1 VYRLRV
7 LRLPLAETSKAPAV
21 VMGPSLAIAYRSIVV
36 PVVRSAESEEALA
49 TAARLAAERRSRV
62 AIVHVLEIP
71 MELPLTARLPEAE
84 REANSLLDDARA
96 LVESYG
102 VRAVTRLERARAAG
116 PAIVADVVAR
126 DAELVVIG
134 AVRRGLG
141 RRAPVFGPTVRYVMK
156 HSPCRVMVVAPR
168 TAPVRSAAVAA

>member
-1 VYRLRV
+1 
-7 LRLPLAETSKAPAV
+7 
-21 VMGPSLAIAYRSIVV
+21 
-36 PVVRSAESEEALA
+36 
-49 TAARLAAERRSRV
+49 
-62 AIVHVLEIP
+62 
-71 MELPLTARLPEAE
+71 
-84 REANSLLDDARA
+84 
-96 LVESYG
+96 
-102 VRAVTRLERARAAG
+102 
-116 PAIVADVVAR
+116 VADVVAR